1 MLESG
6 FVIVQYQPAPA
17 SPAGPAGLAGL
28 AGLAGNLVTVTPPAG
43 PLPSPVVATAWTW
56 KLECGSTAPAA
67 MAGLRA
73 FIAAHQ
79 GVGFAGNIPVTTPT
93 A

>member
-6 FVIVQYQPAPA
+6 FVLVQYQGVGA
-17 SPAGPAGLAGL
+17 AGVAALNGLT
-28 AGLAGNLVTVTPPAG
+28 GNLVTVAPPAG

-56 KLECGSTAPAA
+56 KLECGSAAPAA
-67 MAGLRA
+67 LAAIGA

-79 GVGFAGNIPVTTPT
+79 GVGFAGNIPVTTT
-93 A
+93 SS